1 MRERPAGRGAVL
13 LDFGSTPA
21 PRRET
26 ADATAALR
34 RALGAGELPGVV
46 DLVPAATTI
55 LVQGSPTRGLDHLA
69 VRRAL
74 RSGADAVEEAVDDE
88 IVIGVRYDGPDLH
101 DVALH
106 LGWTTGAVVASH
118 TGTRWRVEFMGFAPG
133 FGYLVPADPDE
144 SCPPC
149 EMPRRAQ
156 SRPRVPAG
164 SVAVAAGYS
173 AVYPGVSPGGWNL
186 LGHTDIRLWDST
198 ADPPTPLRAGTIVR
212 FADLDAEPGR

>member
-1 MRERPAGRGAVL
+1 ML
-13 LDFGSTPA
+13 LDFDATPA
-21 PRRET
+21 PKAAAAE
-26 ADATAALR
+26 AAAALR
-34 RALGAGELPGVV
+34 AALADGALPGIE

-55 LVQGSPTRGLDHLA
+55 LVQGSSAAGVDRLA
-69 VRRAL
+69 LRRAL
-74 RSGADAVEEAVDDE
+74 RAGPPTSAEVSDDDE
-88 IVIGVRYDGPDLH
+88 VVIGVHYDGPDLH

-118 TGTRWRVEFMGFAPG
+118 TSTRWRVEFMGFAPG
-133 FGYLVPADPDE
+133 FGYLVPDDPEDR
-144 SCPPC
+144 CPPC
-149 EMPRRAQ
+149 ELPRRNE

-186 LGHTDIRLWDST
+186 LGHTDSPLWDAA

-212 FADLDAEPGR
+212 FTDRESSC